1 MENKTRRQI
10 YLASFFLFAILAII
24 LILITRGYHFN
35 FKEGRI
41 YQAGIIVIDSN
52 PEGAEIY
59 INSKKRSE
67 KTPVTLK
74 DVSAGD
80 YTISLQKENYHP
92 VEKHITVNTKE
103 VNRELESV
111 ELFLEEPTLNQI
123 TSKNTENFWLS
134 PDQKKVVYLTNKESK
149 QKLWLLN
156 LDKNK
161 VTEISTKGI
170 NFTAPSIIT
179 WSPKNN
185 QFILGINNHNYY
197 LGDLDKKTLIQIPNF
212 PWEIKKAEWH
222 PQDKKRL
229 YLLLGRELY
238 LFNLEAKQSSRKLIL
253 SNVTGFKA
261 SGNNL
266 YCIIKKT
273 SSVYNTKNTTEEN
286 ASQEEINELWSFDL
300 SGEKQKLITQNLP
313 QGEIEKIL
321 IRNNH
326 KLLPKEKQF
335 IILAEGKNLETSLVV
350 TEKMDKSK
358 IDTITE
364 IDVKVSNY
372 FSSKNEE
379 ELIYQ
384 KQNEIYVYNFETQ
397 EKTLV
402 TRTKEKITDIFLHPE
417 NSNYFYFKTEN
428 YLKAV
433 DETGSFTNIIFNLG
447 ENSSSKIDLVSE
459 GNYFLILSSQN
470 RDQKDIYQLDPQ
482 SLE

>member
-10 YLASFFLFAILAII
+10 YLANFFLFAILAII
-24 LILITRGYHFN
+24 LILTTRGYHFN
-35 FKEGRI
+35 FKEGKI

-59 INSKKRSE
+59 INGEKRSE

-74 DVSAGD
+74 DISAGD
-80 YTISLQKENYHP
+80 YTISLQKENYHS

-134 PDQKKVVYLTNKESK
+134 PDQKKVIYLTNKESK

-197 LGDLDKKTLIQIPNF
+197 LGDLDKKTLAQIPNF

-222 PQDKKRL
+222 PQDEKRL

-253 SNVTGFKA
+253 SNVTSFKA

-286 ASQEEINELWSFDL
+286 ASQEGINELWSFDL

-313 QGEIEKIL
+313 QGEVEKIL

-335 IILAEGKNLETSLVV
+335 IILVEGKNLETSLVV

-358 IDTITE
+358 TDTITE
-364 IDVKVSNY
+364 IDVKVNDY

-384 KQNEIYVYNFETQ
+384 KQNEIYVYNFEAQ
-397 EKTLV
+397 KKTLV
-402 TRTKEKITDIFLHPE
+402 TRTKEKITDIFLHLK

-428 YLKAV
+428 HLKAI
-433 DETGSFTNIIFNLG
+433 DKTGSFTNIIFNLE
-447 ENSSSKIDLVSE
+447 ENSSSKINLVSE

-482 SLE
+482 SLD

>member
-10 YLASFFLFAILAII
+10 YLVSFFLFAILAIV

-41 YQAGIIVIDSN
+41 YQAVIVVIDSN

-59 INSKKRSE
+59 INSEKCSE

-74 DVSAGD
+74 DISAGD

-92 VEKHITVNTKE
+92 VKKHITVNTKE

-170 NFTAPSIIT
+170 NFIALKLIT

-222 PQDKKRL
+222 PQDEKRL

-238 LFNLEAKQSSRKLIL
+238 LFNLEAKQSSRRLIL

-261 SGNNL
+261 SGNSL

-273 SSVYNTKNTTEEN
+273 SSIYNTKNTTEEN

-313 QGEIEKIL
+313 QGEVEKIL

-335 IILAEGKNLETSLVV
+335 IILVEGKNLETSLIV
-350 TEKMDKSK
+350 TEKTDKSK
-358 IDTITE
+358 TDTITE
-364 IDVKVSNY
+364 IDVKVNDY

-384 KQNEIYVYNFETQ
+384 KQNEIYVYNFETK
-397 EKTLV
+397 EKILV
-402 TRTKEKITDIFLHPE
+402 TRTKERITGIFLHPK
-417 NSNYFYFKTEN
+417 NPNYFYFKTKN
-428 YLKAV
+428 HLKAI
-433 DETGSFTNIIFNLG
+433 DETGSFTNIILNLE

-482 SLE
+482 